1 MRGSNDESFENLASV
16 LKALANPTR
25 LKILALCSS
34 HERSSR
40 ELREALGISKPLLI
54 AHLRILLRTGLLSYR
69 IEVDE
74 ERGVIRKYY
83 RTEDFRICVS
93 REYLSK
99 LSQGGGGALTHSKS

>member
-1 MRGSNDESFENLASV
+1 MGGGSNESFEDLASV

-34 HERSSR
+34 RERSSR
-40 ELREALGISKPLLI
+40 ELRDALGISKPLLI
-54 AHLRILLRTGLLSYR
+54 AHLRILLRAGLLTYR
-69 IEVDE
+69 VEVDE

-83 RTEDFRICVS
+83 RTADFRICVS

-99 LSQGGGGALTHSKS
+99 LSRGSGAR